1 MDFPTQN
8 QLFAYADLVGDYRL
22 GDPPGPKL
30 ISEATKNKILDLW
43 AQGKTAEQIRNLVR
57 REDRK
62 TVTQRRSVGQRFS
75 VSLIYVVVCLARD
88 EGDPRAVSRRAV
100 GRFKTLYQ
108 FRAVDGRTR
117 S

>member
-8 QLFAYADLVGDYRL
+8 QMFAYADLVGDYRF
-22 GDPPGPKL
+22 GDPPGPKPM
-30 ISEATKNKILDLW
+30 SESTKNKILDLW
-43 AQGKTAEQIRNLVR
+43 SQGKSAEQIRNLVR

-75 VSLIYVVVCLARD
+75 MGRIYVVVCLARC

-100 GRFKTLYQ
+100 GRSKTLYQ